1 VKISRVLQGWTPLRP
16 EENDPT
22 TTSQASCKPVGKWV
36 RNITIEAGTG
46 LFWAVLAFISIA
58 IVLGSDAG
66 VTDFRYV
73 GF

>member
-1 VKISRVLQGWTPLRP
+1 LSP

-22 TTSQASCKPVGKWV
+22 TTSQASCKPAGKRV

-46 LFWAVLAFISIA
+46 LIWAVLAFISIA
-58 IVLGSDAG
+58 ILLGSDAG
-66 VTDFRYV
+66 VVDFRYV